1 MITDCGSFIGEYL
14 PSLNPCIYIFN
25 PRKRKQDEVYTRL
38 AGKILDTYYVTR
50 TEDELE
56 HAIREIIIGG
66 KDSKKEKR
74 RQLLSK
80 EFPNIGNAGKYICSY
95 LKQLIEE

>member
-1 MITDCGSFIGEYL
+1 M
-14 PSLNPCIYIFN
+14 
-25 PRKRKQDEVYTRL
+25 